1 MLSLEK
7 LKSIYSESPLLFKKI
22 YAAIP
27 WRYRMGKVYRET
39 YAFLERSET
48 WNADEW
54 HEYQTEEL
62 KRLFYFCSKNI
73 PYYQSLFK
81 HHNVDPCAK
90 DIWAEYA
97 KLPYLSKDITRSEGE
112 NIVASNIKKN
122 GLYVATTGGT
132 TGKPVAIK
140 FDNSSYKS
148 EWAYKVYLWNR
159 AIGYTP
165 QSKKATFRGVDQ
177 LKGSLYVE
185 NPIYNEIRFSPFKLE
200 SETDLKAVVAKLK
213 TYRPEFL
220 HGYPSAI
227 NQLVK
232 HLKKENISL
241 PSVKAIILISE
252 NIFTHQTDL
261 FRTYFSCP
269 VYSFYGLTERVVIA
283 SMDGDDSEYFLHP
296 GYAVTDLVDDFGNI
310 VNKSNV
316 QGEIVSTGF
325 TNYGMPL
332 IKYRTGDYAC
342 YGNATSELWN
352 MPSITEIRGRWK
364 QEFLIGRDAEKVSII
379 ALNMHSNIF
388 DKLKKMQLYQA
399 VIGVVQLNIVK
410 GPEFCHDDELKIYS
424 AYKAKLGN
432 NFDVTFKYF
441 DQIPLTVSGK
451 DQYFITELK

>member
-1 MLSLEK
+1 L
-7 LKSIYSESPLLFKKI
+7 
-22 YAAIP
+22 
-27 WRYRMGKVYRET
+27 T
-39 YAFLERSET
+39 
-48 WNADEW
+48 
-54 HEYQTEEL
+54 
-62 KRLFYFCSKNI
+62 RLFYFCSKNI

-112 NIVASNIKKN
+112 NFVASNIKKN

-232 HLKKENISL
+232 YLKKENISL

-283 SMDGDDSEYFLHP
+283 SMDGDDSEYFFTSWLC
-296 GYAVTDLVDDFGNI
+296 
-310 VNKSNV
+310 SN
-316 QGEIVSTGF
+316 
-325 TNYGMPL
+325 
-332 IKYRTGDYAC
+332 
-342 YGNATSELWN
+342 
-352 MPSITEIRGRWK
+352 
-364 QEFLIGRDAEKVSII
+364 
-379 ALNMHSNIF
+379 
-388 DKLKKMQLYQA
+388 
-399 VIGVVQLNIVK
+399 
-410 GPEFCHDDELKIYS
+410 
-424 AYKAKLGN
+424 
-432 NFDVTFKYF
+432 
-441 DQIPLTVSGK
+441 
-451 DQYFITELK
+451 